1 MKRALETFIFSQR
14 YLILALF
21 SIVSIFMLYFAS
33 QLKVDAGFSKFL
45 PLQHPYMQTY
55 VEYKDEFG
63 GANRILI
70 AVVKKQGDIFEKET
84 FAALKNITDEV
95 FFIPGVDR
103 ASVKSIFT
111 PNVRFTEV
119 VEDGIAGGNII
130 PNDFE
135 TNEDGFAKVRNNIL
149 KSNYLGRLVSNDFTG
164 VIVSAELQEINPV
177 TNEKID
183 FVEVGHKLEDIRQQY
198 SSKEFDIHIIGF
210 AKAITDISDG
220 ASKVIS
226 FFIITFFITLF
237 LVWLFTQSLQLS
249 LVPLLCSLVAVIW
262 QLGLLSLLG
271 FGIDPM
277 TIIVPFLIFAIGV
290 SHGVQM
296 VAANRAEIFL
306 GKDTLNAA
314 KESFNKLLIPGIIAL
329 LSDTIGFVTIYLID
343 IQVIQELAITASLGV
358 AVIIIT
364 NLILIPIIL
373 SFLSYDIESYRD
385 RIVKRAGLTKNMWLI
400 LSSVALRP
408 KANLILIVSL
418 VILVLAYWQGKDIKI
433 GDLHKGVPE
442 LHPDS
447 QYNIDTDVITN
458 RFSIG
463 VDILTVIVET
473 KKEGCIDY
481 GVMRNIDNFE
491 WHMRNVEGVQSVIAL
506 PGIAKKINAGWNEGY
521 PKWNVLPSNQ
531 QTLVQSVAYVD
542 TSTGL
547 LNEDCSVMPVLIF
560 TQDHKAK
567 TIDTIIQAVNAYSSN
582 YPYADIQYKLAT
594 GNVGVMAASNEAV
607 SNAQFKIL
615 FYVFAAIIFLCLVSF
630 RSFSAMLCVVIPL
643 AIVSVSAYA
652 LMSLLE
658 IGLKVSTLPVVALG
672 VGIGVDYGIY
682 IFSRLQ
688 SVMKRQANL
697 RRAYAETLM
706 ITGNAVLFTGITLA
720 IGVFT
725 WIFSPLKFQ
734 ADMGLL
740 LTFMFLVNML
750 ATIFILPALASYLL
764 PNQQKDSE

>member
-21 SIVSIFMLYFAS
+21 SIISIFMLYFAS

-70 AVVKKQGDIFEKET
+70 ALVKKQGDIFEKET

-95 FFIPGVDR
+95 FFISGVDR

-183 FVEVGHKLEDIRQQY
+183 FVEVGNKLEEIRQQY

-237 LVWLFTQSLQLS
+237 LVWLFTQSFQLS

-373 SFLSYDIESYRD
+373 SFLSYDIESYRE

-582 YPYADIQYKLAT
+582 YPHEDIQYKLAT